1 MARFDIRES
10 LKVGVFSTLLY
21 NCVLF
26 IPAALALWEWSAAG
40 VLFLMMVVVPA
51 LACAILVLALFVMLS
66 DIDDNTSFIDSK
78 HTLLGSPTPHDR
90 AEVPHQQL

>member
-1 MARFDIRES
+1 MARFDIQES

-26 IPAALALWEWSAAG
+26 VPAALAIWEWSAVG

-51 LACAILVLALFVMLS
+51 LTCAILVLALFVLLS
-66 DIDDNTSFIDSK
+66 DIDDNTSFVDTK
-78 HTLLGSPTPHDR
+78 HTLLESP
-90 AEVPHQQL
+90 AEAPHQQL